1 MRKVIWS
8 VAALSLVLAG
18 PSMAAAK
25 GKKTAATDEQLTH
38 RIERRIANSPSLKSE
53 HVNVSVKDH
62 VATLTGSVDTRT
74 DKMRAERLARINGVR
89 RIDDRIDVN
98 TRATSGTFGEQTKHG
113 GETVTDRT
121 KHGAESATD
130 KVKEGVSKTGEVITD
145 GWITGRVKTRFV
157 GDDALKNSHID
168 VDTSDHVVTL
178 NGTVTSAAGRARA
191 VELAKGVEGVHR
203 VVDRLAIGA
212 K

>member
-1 MRKVIWS
+1 MKKVIWS

-18 PSMAAAK
+18 PSSAAAK

-38 RIERRIANSPSLKSE
+38 RIEQRIAGSPSLKSE

-62 VATLTGSVDTRT
+62 VVTLTGSVDSRA

-89 RIDDRIDVN
+89 RIDDRIDVS
-98 TRATSGTFGEQTKHG
+98 TRATSGTLGEQTKHG
-113 GETVTDRT
+113 ADSVTDKT
-121 KHGAESATD
+121 KRGAENATD

-145 GWITGRVKTRFV
+145 GWITSRVKTRFV
-157 GDDALKNSHID
+157 GEDALKNSHID
-168 VDTSDHVVTL
+168 VDTSNHVVTL

-191 VELAKGVEGVHR
+191 VELAKGVEGVHQ
-203 VVDRLAIGA
+203 VIDRLAIGT